1 MRILTAAAIPWV
13 WRESN
18 INILARVLR
27 IIDTFDAMTSRRPYK
42 DPVSPR
48 KTVQIMCGKPV
59 GNEENDN
66 PEQDAR
72 DQGMRR
78 CFDEDLLR
86 KFILFLGDV
95 NLDR

>member
-1 MRILTAAAIPWV
+1 V
-13 WRESN
+13 N
-18 INILARVLR
+18 INILSRVLR

-42 DPVSPR
+42 DPVTPR
-48 KTVQIMCGKPV
+48 KTVQIMCGKPA
-59 GNEENDN
+59 GNGGTDD